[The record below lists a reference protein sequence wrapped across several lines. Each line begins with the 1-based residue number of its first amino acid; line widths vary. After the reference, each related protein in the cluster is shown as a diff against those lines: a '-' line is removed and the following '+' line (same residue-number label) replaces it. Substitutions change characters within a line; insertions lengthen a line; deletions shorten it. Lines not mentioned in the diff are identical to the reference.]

1 MKEFI
6 ARHSSAVIG
15 VLKGFDRVLIR
26 GTHRVLATAKGM
38 MNYLWDKKVL
48 LKDFGDYSEELTRQ
62 IVADSKQVAGDA
74 GRPVQYLNDSSL
86 RKEDLAREIAA
97 RDKIE
102 NGLVCVLT
110 ALEPCWSYDIHRDKA
125 KGKLVLVSRQRRC
138 LHHYHYLMHEEL
150 GLMHVKIQTWLPFNV
165 RICFN
170 GRSWLARQMDR
181 AGIEYV
187 QKENCFTRIAD
198 LAAAQRLFD
207 EQLTTNWNDLLNGLA
222 ARVVPQHDRLLTFAG
237 APIEY
242 YWSADQSEW
251 ATDIMFKDAPSLA
264 LVYPKLVRQG
274 VLTLGATDVL
284 RFLGKKLD
292 GRYATGSATT
302 DLKQR
307 PQGVRL
313 KHQAGANSVKMY
325 DKQETVLRLE
335 TAINDPSRF
344 KVFRGTEAEPENK
357 KWRPLRKGVADMHR
371 RAEVSEACNERY
383 ESHLAKIECP
393 QTLNESLRPLGK
405 SITRDGRRHRGL
417 RLMAS
422 QDAQLLTAVANGQ
435 FALNG
440 FRNGDI
446 RQTLFGKDGDKQ
458 QAKKRSGQVSR
469 KLGLLKAH
477 GLIRRVPRT
486 RRWMLTEAGK
496 SITTLLAAA
505 GNASA
510 TELMKIAA

>member
-6 ARHSSAVIG
+6 RRHGASVIG

-26 GTHRVLATAKGM
+26 GTNRILATAKGM

-48 LKDFGDYSEELTRQ
+48 LKDFGDYSEDLTKQILASSRQ
-62 IVADSKQVAGDA
+62 AADDA
-74 GRPVQYLNDSSL
+74 GRPVKYINDSNL

-102 NGLVCVLT
+102 TGLVCVLT
-110 ALEPCWSYDIHRDKA
+110 ALESCWSYGIRRDRA
-125 KGKLVLVSRQRRC
+125 KKKLVLVSQQRKC

-150 GLMHVKIQTWLPFNV
+150 GLMHVRIQTWLPFNM

-187 QKENCFTRIAD
+187 QKDNCFTHIAD
-198 LAAAQRLFD
+198 AAAAQRLLD
-207 EQLTTNWNDLLNGLA
+207 EQLTTNWIDLLGGLA
-222 ARVVPQHDRLLTFAG
+222 ARAVPQHDKLLTFAG
-237 APIEY
+237 APIGH

-251 ATDIMFKDAPSLA
+251 ATDIMFKDASSLA

-292 GRYATGSATT
+292 GRYTQGSATT

-313 KHQAGANSVKMY
+313 KHQAQANSVKMY
-325 DKQETVLRLE
+325 DKQETVLRVE
-335 TAINDPSRF
+335 TTINDPSCF
-344 KVFRGTEAEPENK
+344 KVFRGTEAEPEDK
-357 KWRPLRKGVADMHR
+357 KWRILRKGVADMHR
-371 RAEVSEACNERY
+371 RAEVSDACNERY
-383 ESHLAKIECP
+383 VSHLARIECP
-393 QTLNESLRPLGK
+393 RTLNESLLPLGK

-417 RLMAS
+417 RLMTS
-422 QDAQLLTAVANGQ
+422 EDAQLLTAVSNGR

-446 RQTLFGKDGDKQ
+446 REALFGKDGDTQ
-458 QAKKRSGQVSR
+458 QVRRRSGQISR
-469 KLGLLKAH
+469 KLGLLRAH

-496 SITTLLAAA
+496 SVTTLLAAA

-510 TELMKIAA
+510 PELMKIAA

>member
-6 ARHSSAVIG
+6 RRHNASVIG
-15 VLKGFDRVLIR
+15 VLKGFDRVLMR
-26 GTHRVLATAKGM
+26 GTHRILATAKGM

-48 LKDFGDYSEELTRQ
+48 LKDFGDYSQDLTRQ
-62 IVADSKQVAGDA
+62 ILASSGQVAHDA
-74 GRPVQYLNDSSL
+74 GRPVKYVNDSSL

-97 RDKIE
+97 RDGIE

-110 ALEPCWSYDIHRDKA
+110 ALESCWSYGVHRDKA
-125 KGKLVLVSRQRRC
+125 RKKLVLVSQQRKC

-150 GLMHVKIQTWLPFNV
+150 GLMHVRVQTWLPFNV
-165 RICFN
+165 RICLN

-181 AGIEYV
+181 AGIDYV
-187 QKENCFTRIAD
+187 RKDNCFTHIAD
-198 LAAAQRLFD
+198 PAAAQRLLD
-207 EQLTTNWNDLLNGLA
+207 AQLTTNWNDLLGGLA
-222 ARVVPQHDRLLTFAG
+222 ARVVPQHDKLLTFAG
-237 APIEY
+237 GPIGH

-251 ATDIMFKDAPSLA
+251 ATDIMFKNAPSLA

-284 RFLGKKLD
+284 RFLGKRLD
-292 GRYATGSATT
+292 GRYTKGSAST

-313 KHQAGANSVKMY
+313 KHQADANSVKMY
-325 DKQETVLRLE
+325 DKQETVLRVE
-335 TAINDPSRF
+335 TTVNDPSCF
-344 KVFRGTEAEPENK
+344 KVFRGTEAQPEDK
-357 KWRPLRKGVADMHR
+357 KWRALRKGVADMHR
-371 RAEVSEACNERY
+371 RAEVSDACNERY
-383 ESHLAKIECP
+383 VSHLARIDCP
-393 QTLNESLRPLGK
+393 RTLSESLLPLGK
-405 SITRDGRRHRGL
+405 PITRDGRRHRGL

-422 QDAQLLTAVANGQ
+422 EDAGLLAAVSNGR

-446 RQTLFGKDGDKQ
+446 REALFGKDGDRR
-458 QAKKRSGQVSR
+458 QARRRSGQISR
-469 KLGLLKAH
+469 RLGLLKAH

-486 RRWMLTEAGK
+486 RRWMLTDEGK
-496 SITTLLAAA
+496 SVTTLLAAA

-510 TELMKIAA
+510 TALMKIAA